1 MGIAQLSAIDILLE
15 KGLVPQQLLQVAVM
29 ANALRPV
36 VAQHDVH
43 TPAEQHQLG
52 KVVLPDVVT
61 RVQRV
66 ALIPAQH

>member
-1 MGIAQLSAIDILLE
+1 M
-15 KGLVPQQLLQVAVM
+15 PQQLLQVAVM

-43 TPAEQHQLG
+43 APAEKHQLG
-52 KVVLPDVVT
+52 KVVLPDMIA

-66 ALIPAQH
+66 PLVPAQY